1 MGFHKVTN
9 DLKRVAFVG
18 TPELSV
24 PFMKSLYSSGY
35 DIEVVVT
42 GEDHRRGRGEEP
54 SPSPVKRAAIEM
66 DLPVIH
72 EIEDIENFEIDLAV
86 VVAYGSFIPIDL
98 LGRVPMINV
107 HFSLLPRWRGPAPIE
122 RAILAGDTKSGV
134 CVMEVGE
141 EFDVGGVF
149 TRQEVEISARDTTET
164 LRDRLIEVGCELLV
178 STLGDG
184 LGEPVPQVGEIVWA
198 EKITP
203 QEREID
209 WGHDAEKIDR
219 LVRIGGAWTTFRGE
233 RFKIWKAEVNNQEV
247 QGLPGQLV
255 GDHVTTGK
263 GVLRLIEVQSQNRA
277 RQAFDSWK
285 LGARLEE
292 NSVFGDG

>member
-1 MGFHKVTN
+1 MGFQKVTN
-9 DLKRVAFVG
+9 DFKRLAFVG

-24 PFMKSLYSSGY
+24 PFMTSLCSSGY
-35 DIEVVVT
+35 DIGVVVT
-42 GEDHRRGRGEEP
+42 GEDRRRGRGEEP

-72 EIEDIENFEIDLAV
+72 EIEEIENFEIDLAV
-86 VVAYGSFIPIDL
+86 VVAYGSFIPVDL
-98 LGRVPMINV
+98 LERVPMINV

-122 RAILAGDTKSGV
+122 RAILAGDAKSGV
-134 CVMEVGE
+134 CIMEIGE

-164 LRDRLIEVGCELLV
+164 LRGRLIEAGCELLV
-178 STLGDG
+178 STLSDG
-184 LGEPVPQVGEIVWA
+184 LGQPAPQVGEIVWA

-203 QEREID
+203 QEREIE
-209 WGHDAEKIDR
+209 WRLEAEKIDR

-233 RFKIWKAEVNNQEV
+233 RFKIWKAEANTQEI
-247 QGLPGQLV
+247 QGSPGQLV
-255 GDHVTTGK
+255 GDQVASGK
-263 GVLRLIEVQSQNRA
+263 GALRLIEVQSQNRA

-292 NSVFGDG
+292 NCVFGDG

>member
-1 MGFHKVTN
+1 M
-9 DLKRVAFVG
+9 
-18 TPELSV
+18 
-24 PFMKSLYSSGY
+24 
-35 DIEVVVT
+35 IE
-42 GEDHRRGRGEEP
+42 
-54 SPSPVKRAAIEM
+54 A
-66 DLPVIH
+66 
-72 EIEDIENFEIDLAV
+72 
-86 VVAYGSFIPIDL
+86 
-98 LGRVPMINV
+98 
-107 HFSLLPRWRGPAPIE
+107 
-122 RAILAGDTKSGV
+122 
-134 CVMEVGE
+134 
-141 EFDVGGVF
+141 
-149 TRQEVEISARDTTET
+149 
-164 LRDRLIEVGCELLV
+164 GCELLV

-184 LGEPVPQVGEIVWA
+184 LGEPAPQVGEVVWA

-209 WGHDAEKIDR
+209 WGHEAEKIDR

>member
-9 DLKRVAFVG
+9 DLKRLAFVG

-164 LRDRLIEVGCELLV
+164 LRDRLIEAGCELLV

-203 QEREID
+203 QER
-209 WGHDAEKIDR
+209 
-219 LVRIGGAWTTFRGE
+219 
-233 RFKIWKAEVNNQEV
+233 
-247 QGLPGQLV
+247 
-255 GDHVTTGK
+255 
-263 GVLRLIEVQSQNRA
+263 
-277 RQAFDSWK
+277 
-285 LGARLEE
+285 
-292 NSVFGDG
+292 